1 MKVFSFYTK
10 GSLMKFVN
18 INEASKILCCSTRTI
33 HNRILDGKI
42 KATRD
47 GFGSGPPYFFLIK
60 DLYAYRLFGIPQY
73 IKLTRPQKTEIKE
86 ILE

>member
-1 MKVFSFYTK
+1 MK

-42 KATRD
+42 KTTRD
-47 GFGSGPPYFFLIK
+47 GFGSGSPYFFLIK
-60 DLYAYRLFGIPQY
+60 DLYAYRIFGIPQY

>member
-1 MKVFSFYTK
+1 MTVFPLYMKGVK
-10 GSLMKFVN
+10 VNFVD
-18 INEASKILCCSTRTI
+18 IKEAARILSCSTRTI

-42 KATRD
+42 KAIRD
-47 GFGSGPPYFFLIK
+47 GFGSGSPYFFLIK

-73 IKLTRPQKTEIKE
+73 IKLTRPQKAEIKE